1 MSHTVKGHLPAGFL
15 KTVEMLCTF
24 HQSIKKI
31 LSEDKRREWGRGRG
45 WGRDRAGGRDKQKKK
60 EKKMNS
66 QKQLYSISTDLD
78 CILYT
83 VSPSVH
89 HRESICNKEKTVRYR
104 QVWHSQQRNTNRT
117 IVV

>member
-1 MSHTVKGHLPAGFL
+1 MHFSSVDKNKNKSSQKIKGESGGETERAA
-15 KTVEMLCTF
+15 E
-24 HQSIKKI
+24 IK
-31 LSEDKRREWGRGRG
+31 
-45 WGRDRAGGRDKQKKK
+45 KKK

-104 QVWHSQQRNTNRT
+104 QVWHLQQRNRT
-117 IVV
+117 IVVLTKIFVCSE